1 MRIENPH
8 VKVRLFVSSPQ
19 TPFADTSSLAPS
31 CVLAVA
37 PDSCSGVTGCRL
49 GSMHTSLQASVRRF
63 AVRSRISLCRKV
75 GKPPFLQDRACSTVK
90 VLSQSHFEG
99 RLDGV
104 HPYLRARASWKA
116 ALYSVNPWSLRGRT
130 VSQVEAHSS
139 VLTSITG
146 RRCSC
151 CLFLHPL
158 ILILSLYIRFDGEH
172 DAMGVGNRLVLHISF
187 AVYKLVMVRPRPL
200 SGRC

>member
-75 GKPPFLQDRACSTVK
+75 GKPPLLQDRACSTVR
-90 VLSQSHFEG
+90 VLSQSHFGG

-116 ALYSVNPWSLRGRT
+116 ALCSVNPWSLRGRT
-130 VSQVEAHSS
+130 VSQVEAPFSLACTTVFCCRTVRWLKMSS
-139 VLTSITG
+139 ASLVFCSLLFLLTSTFIW
-146 RRCSC
+146 SW
-151 CLFLHPL
+151 LAIVSYPY
-158 ILILSLYIRFDGEH
+158 S
-172 DAMGVGNRLVLHISF
+172 
-187 AVYKLVMVRPRPL
+187 
-200 SGRC
+200 

>member
-1 MRIENPH
+1 MKTLTSKYVFSCLP
-8 VKVRLFVSSPQ
+8 PQ

-116 ALYSVNPWSLRGRT
+116 ALCSVNPWSLRGRT
-130 VSQVEAHSS
+130 VSQVEAPFSLACTTVFCCRTVRWLKISS
-139 VLTSITG
+139 ASLVFCSLLFLLTSAFIW
-146 RRCSC
+146 SW
-151 CLFLHPL
+151 LAIVSYPY
-158 ILILSLYIRFDGEH
+158 S
-172 DAMGVGNRLVLHISF
+172 
-187 AVYKLVMVRPRPL
+187 
-200 SGRC
+200 